1 MTKRENLLRV
11 IRGEKPAWVPCA
23 LNVGQWH
30 LHHKKFGTLPPEL
43 AHMQTQTEVMRHLG
57 CDLFTRN
64 QAGVVDRLDGA
75 AWQTITEAGP
85 LGPCTTDTLRTP
97 HGTLTRRTEEQTQY
111 TSTYAV
117 EDLVKDWAQD
127 RRAYRWFLEHL
138 NYSWDR
144 SIFEQTRR
152 LIGDDGVVMASLPHT
167 PLKRLHIDF
176 GLDGA
181 CLFIV
186 DYPDEAQE
194 ICDLYWSRLWPVI
207 REMAEDP
214 RIEVICFGADNVD
227 APFYPPGEIVDRYWV
242 KYIREATDLCH
253 AHGKRV
259 LVHACG
265 KLHRLI
271 PAFIA
276 AGLDGLDGMAHPPFG
291 DWTVE
296 DAYAMPKGFI
306 YDGGF
311 SAREQVLMS
320 DDEVRR
326 FYDDFLPRLR
336 GLDSFVFAAACQTA
350 ITTKWE
356 RIQLVAEICREHGG
370 RPPA

>member
-11 IRGEKPAWVPCA
+11 VRGEKPAWVPCA

-64 QAGVVDRLDGA
+64 QAGVLDRLEGT
-75 AWQTITEAGP
+75 AWQTRTETGP

-138 NYSWDR
+138 SYNWDQ
-144 SIFEQTRR
+144 SIYDQTRR
-152 LIGDDGVVMASLPHT
+152 LIGDDGVMMGSLPHT

-181 CLFIV
+181 CLFIM

-194 ICDLYWSRLWPVI
+194 VCDFYWSRLWPVVQ
-207 REMAEDP
+207 EMAVDP
-214 RIEVICFGADNVD
+214 RIEVVCFGADNVD
-227 APFYPPGEIVDRYWV
+227 APFYPPGGIVERYWV
-242 KYIREATDLCH
+242 RYIREATDLFH

-296 DAYAMPKGFI
+296 DAHAMPKGFI

-311 SAREQVLMS
+311 SAREQVLMT

-350 ITTKWE
+350 ITTKWG
-356 RIQLVAEICREHGG
+356 RIKLVAEICREYGG
-370 RPPA
+370 RPG